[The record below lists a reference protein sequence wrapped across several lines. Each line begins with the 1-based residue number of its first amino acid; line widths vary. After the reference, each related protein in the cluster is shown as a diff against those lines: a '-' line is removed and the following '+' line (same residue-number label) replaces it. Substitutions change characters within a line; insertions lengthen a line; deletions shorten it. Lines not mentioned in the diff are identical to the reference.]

1 MAVKGDPVSQTAL
14 LSTTIQL
21 AMVVSR
27 MLDRLNDP
35 TSMGFYGQKIFA
47 FTDDLD
53 VANRLY
59 YQILMLREEI
69 DLVIREQVKIHWL
82 LLGQN

>member
-1 MAVKGDPVSQTAL
+1 MEEIKALDSELKGKTEYLLAVKGSVSQTAL

-35 TSMGFYGQKIFA
+35 TSMGFYGQNIP

-59 YQILMLREEI
+59 YQFWMLRK
-69 DLVIREQVKIHWL
+69 R
-82 LLGQN
+82 